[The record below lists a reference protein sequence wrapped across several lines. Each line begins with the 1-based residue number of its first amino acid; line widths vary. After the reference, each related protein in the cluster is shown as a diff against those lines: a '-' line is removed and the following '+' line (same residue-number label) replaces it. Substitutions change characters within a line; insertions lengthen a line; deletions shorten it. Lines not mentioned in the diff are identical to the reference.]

1 MTQPSSTA
9 VAPAATAAG
18 RPQPQTTNEPAGG
31 PFIRHAPS
39 GRRPIYNQNGNFG
52 QFFGP
57 PMVSSPGWNKGFRL
71 MFMPTAAGSAGGVLQ
86 TSGAAADIPQSV
98 VSLLQLKDAWGTNLL
113 AGPGWEMLYLTQLL
127 SGQFGLLDWQRSPQ
141 NMPSWTG
148 ITAATG
154 QFKMNTYLPFEFTKG
169 YGLISGANAALLPVL
184 QMTIAAS
191 STIFSTVPTG
201 YGSGVSIQNEA
212 DFYWLP
218 NVPVDPPGIGTTCQY
233 IFQPCNPPVPSG
245 ANMRIQLPRL
255 GGYLTVIGIELRDST
270 NARVDAWPVSANN
283 AGNANGRLQIYQ
295 DGVSLWDTDM
305 STFYDDLAI
314 QTGIG
319 AGYAGGQSAAPTA
332 TAMPR
337 PTGVIFLDRKTS
349 LAQHDFGL
357 LDTGETFLSTNPGT
371 QLEVAG
377 SPYASISNSP
387 ATMNAILGQ
396 VVPTGPL
403 VQGLPEI

>member
-1 MTQPSSTA
+1 MTQPSTTA

-18 RPQPQTTNEPAGG
+18 RPQPQTTNEPSGG

-39 GRRPIYNQNGNFG
+39 GRRPIYTQNGNFG

-71 MFMPTAAGSAGGVLQ
+71 QFFPIAAGSAGGVLQ
-86 TSGAAADIPQSV
+86 TGGAAADIPQSV
-98 VSLLQLKDAWGTNLL
+98 ASLLQLKDAWGTNLL
-113 AGPGWEMLYLTQLL
+113 AGPGWEMLQLVQIL
-127 SGQFGLLDWQRSPQ
+127 SGQFGWGDSRSPQ
-141 NMPSWTG
+141 NLPSWKG

-154 QFKMNTYLPFEFTKG
+154 QFGFNTYLPFEFTKG

-184 QMTIAAS
+184 QMTISAS
-191 STIFSTVPTG
+191 SVLFSTVPTG
-201 YGSGVSIQNEA
+201 YGAGVTIQNEA

-233 IFQPCNPPVPSG
+233 IYQPCNPTVPSG
-245 ANMRIQLPRL
+245 GNIRIQLPRL

-270 NARVDAWPVSANN
+270 NARVDAWPVAANN
-283 AGNANGRLQIYQ
+283 AGTANGRLQVYQ
-295 DGVSLWDTDM
+295 DGVGLIDTDM
-305 STFYDDLAI
+305 NTFFDDLAI

-319 AGYAGGQSAAPTA
+319 GGVGGTQTAAPTL
-332 TAMPR
+332 TKMPR

-349 LAQHDFGL
+349 LAQMDLGQ

-371 QLEVAG
+371 QLEIAG
-377 SPYASISNSP
+377 APFSTISNSP
-387 ATMNAILGQ
+387 ATMSAILGQ

-403 VQGLPEI
+403 VQGLPEL